1 MLKYPSNRTA
11 FTTGSSNQGS
21 FILLEHPCSN
31 LKRLALEVI
40 KLRVVTGVRETAHE
54 RAVDG
59 DNSVLHEIPTKN
71 HRKSY

>member
-1 MLKYPSNRTA
+1 MLKYPSNQTA
-11 FTTGSSNQGS
+11 FLTGS
-21 FILLEHPCSN
+21 SN
-31 LKRLALEVI
+31 LKRLALYRHQI
-40 KLRVVTGVRETAHE
+40 SSCHDTGVRETAHE